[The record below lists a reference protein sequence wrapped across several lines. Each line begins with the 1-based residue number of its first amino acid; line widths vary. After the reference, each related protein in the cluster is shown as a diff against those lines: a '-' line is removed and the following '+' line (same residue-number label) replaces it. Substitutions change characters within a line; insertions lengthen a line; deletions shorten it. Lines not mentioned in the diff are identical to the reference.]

1 MTKKLL
7 AILLLLPLIAASCN
21 SEPVSLDT
29 RTMQVGKAIV
39 EVEVADS
46 MDERAKGLSGRTEL
60 AENAGMLFIFD
71 IPDRHTFWM
80 KDTLIPL
87 DFIWIKDGMVTEIT
101 ANVGT
106 ELGRKDSELSRYAPV
121 EPADS
126 MLEVNAGWAEE
137 NGLRAGAQAGFLAP
151 GSRP

>member
-1 MTKKLL
+1 MIKKLL

-21 SEPVSLDT
+21 RQPVSLDT

-39 EVEVADS
+39 EVEVADT

-60 AENAGMLFIFD
+60 ADNAGMLFVFGV
-71 IPDRHTFWM
+71 PDRHTFWM

-87 DFIWIKDGMVTEIT
+87 DFIWIRDGVVTEIT

-106 ELGRKDSELSRYAPV
+106 ELGRKDSELSRYAPA

-126 MLEVNAGWAEE
+126 MLELNAGWAEV
-137 NGLRAGAQAGFLAP
+137 NDLRVGAQASFLAP